1 MNRSRLVSALVV
13 GACLFAGRE
22 TRAHMNAQPAHARG
36 SFDVKVT
43 TQTGDGAEKDASL
56 GRMSIDKTFEGDL
69 QGTSRGEMLTAM
81 GSVKGSAVY
90 VAIERVTGTIDGRSG
105 TFVLAHRG
113 TMTRGAQSLEITVV
127 PDSGTGQL
135 AGISGTMAITIVN
148 GKHLYDLEY
157 SLVEDR

>member
-1 MNRSRLVSALVV
+1 M
-13 GACLFAGRE
+13 
-22 TRAHMNAQPAHARG
+22 
-36 SFDVKVT
+36 KVT